1 MKQQRFVLFKD
12 PRTSTVEAFDPDRYV
27 MTGETVTNVEA
38 QVPYPVT
45 TPLLAVTMSGLR
57 EIQLDGGADNHQYGC
72 NLLIT
77 MSSGRQVIVLL
88 VVACQQPSL
97 IPQEYDP
104 TSYLSLVRE
113 IQAGNAAIGTATFVF
128 PPNVDPSGGNVVW
141 CLLDGDGQVHNEGN
155 AFDFK
160 VVSNGAANI
169 VRAQCL
175 INVPSDLQPSGF
187 DEKYQI
193 RYTLYDAD
201 GQTASVMAES
211 VTVIGLN
218 TVPLGPQDIVEYQGT
233 ATPVILVTDALYKN
247 VNVTVYR
254 DNNPVGPARQV
265 TEFERVSDGYMWRAT
280 LFTDQLPVSI
290 EPLVIVWAYTD
301 QTGITYRENAKLF
314 IINPTINDAIADVKA
329 RVNKA
334 RTTLYG
340 TPDMLFPPETVML
353 WLRRSMDYFNG
364 FGGIMT
370 NITMTNAKGIFR
382 EYWLQIAEMFAL
394 ESQELAEAE
403 KAFNYSGAD
412 ISLDVDRTQGY
423 AAAADKIRAR
433 IESDLRPVKI
443 NILNKGN
450 GSGDGSADPSQLRPG
465 ALAAV
470 GIQLTPASLWS
481 QYPNSIPRTR

>member
-12 PRTSTVEAFDPDRYV
+12 PRTSSVEAFDPDRYV
-27 MTGETVTNVEA
+27 LSGETVTSVQA

-45 TPLLAVTMSGLR
+45 TPMLAVTMNGVN

-72 NLLIT
+72 NLLLT

-88 VVACQQPSL
+88 VVACQEPSL

-113 IQAGNAAIGTATFVF
+113 IQAGNAAVGTATFVF
-128 PPNVDPSGGNVVW
+128 PPNVDPTGGHVVW
-141 CLLDGDGQVHNEGN
+141 CLLDSEGQVHNEGN

-193 RYTLYDAD
+193 RYTLYNAD
-201 GQTASVMAES
+201 NVAASVMAES

-218 TVPLGPQDIVEYQGT
+218 TVPLGAQDVVEYQGT
-233 ATPVILVTDALYKN
+233 ATPVILVTDSLYKECS
-247 VNVTVYR
+247 VSIHR
-254 DNNPVGPARQV
+254 DNVQVGHEMKV
-265 TEFERVSDGYMWRAT
+265 TEFERVSDGYMWKAM

-290 EPLVIVWAYTD
+290 EPMVIVWSYVD
-301 QTGITYRENAKLF
+301 QNGIKYRENAKLF
-314 IINPTINDAIADVKA
+314 IVNSSITDAIADVLA
-329 RVNKA
+329 RINKA

-340 TPDMLFPPETVML
+340 TPDMLFPESTVML
-353 WLRRSMDYFNG
+353 WLRRAMDYFNG

-423 AAAADKIRAR
+423 AAAADKIRQR
-433 IESDLRPVKI
+433 IDTDLRPVKI
-443 NILNKGN
+443 NIINKGN
-450 GSGDGSADPSQLRPG
+450 GNGDGSADPSQLRPG

-470 GIQLTPASLWS
+470 GVQLTPASLWS